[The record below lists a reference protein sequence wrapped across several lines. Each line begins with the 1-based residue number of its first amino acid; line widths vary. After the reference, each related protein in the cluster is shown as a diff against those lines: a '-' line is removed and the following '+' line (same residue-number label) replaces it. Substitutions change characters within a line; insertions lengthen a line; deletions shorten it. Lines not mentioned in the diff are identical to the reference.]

1 MCPESSDASPNKRIK
16 TITPP
21 PHSPPSL
28 ISKGKSKIQEGES
41 LPIQAEAENES
52 ADCCG
57 ICLSEAG
64 DAGVSR
70 GYIDSCN
77 HYFCFVCI
85 MEWAKV
91 ESKCPL
97 CKRRFS
103 AIRRPPKPPIFAS
116 ERIVHVPVRDQVY
129 HYFGNATVGPPDPYS
144 EAKCSVCH
152 GVADES
158 LLLLCDLCDS
168 AAHTYCVGLGVT
180 VPEGDWYCQDCTLLR
195 EERLKSETNTDSGV
209 QVSFDALAKISSANE
224 HVTIFDIVRETCGHA
239 AVQSHRSASS
249 DPDYLPPPSSNNVE
263 TSMINSIDIPI
274 STSLETVAQ
283 HPTKPNARTLRR
295 CRNLH
300 DRIRVLRQN
309 WNGFRSG
316 ILHFSSSAGDGN
328 ISSKKSMSCVSE
340 QHSVSCVNL
349 QSTAQCSSSVITN
362 DIEAHEI
369 DRAWKML
376 DKAKSIRQGRGRPS
390 IVHQASE
397 CTTRKPNAIERA
409 GCTSYRHS
417 ADSQQNRSKNVGS
430 VGTSRHCHYSL
441 EKAYDNKPSSG
452 SGKHKWRR
460 HMTED
465 ATKLFSR
472 GSLSGL
478 SPTNQ
483 ELGSSEGTQTP
494 SYTCTASLRTDEKP
508 PAEKSFKEPTCL
520 SSSVMSESMLV
531 NVDVKGVNLTSS
543 SCSKIKNPKEKSKL
557 EQKYVASQL
566 YNDAKSE
573 IQSLVK
579 LNLKLQTKAEKLEV
593 DAFKEVA
600 RLATHSILAACGLE
614 HPKAGSCSIPGII
627 CSHPTEVR
635 QLQKFSLMPNSCREC
650 FYVFVKDV
658 VNTVLLQKKQMQKKT

>member
-1 MCPESSDASPNKRIK
+1 MVNLEVPNANDCKFTQPKSGVGLSRNFHRQHNITKTFGFILPLKSSELPAMRPESSDASPNKRIK
-16 TITPP
+16 TISPP

-41 LPIQAEAENES
+41 LPIQAEVENES

-64 DAGVSR
+64 DGGVSR

-103 AIRRPPKPPIFAS
+103 AIRRPPKPPIFPS

-168 AAHTYCVGLGVT
+168 AAHTYCVGLGAT

-195 EERLKSETNTDSGV
+195 DERLKSETNSDSGV
-209 QVSFDALAKISSANE
+209 QVTFDAPTKISSANDR
-224 HVTIFDIVRETCGHA
+224 VTVFDIVRETCGHA
-239 AVQSHRSASS
+239 AVQCPRSSS

-263 TSMINSIDIPI
+263 TSMINSIDRPI
-274 STSLETVAQ
+274 STSLETVTQ

-309 WNGFRSG
+309 WNGLRSG
-316 ILHFSSSAGDGN
+316 ILHFSSSAGNGD
-328 ISSKKSMSCVSE
+328 ISSKKPMSCVSE
-340 QHSVSCVNL
+340 RHSVSCVDL
-349 QSTAQCSSSVITN
+349 QSTAQCSSVITN
-362 DIEAHEI
+362 GIEAHEI

-390 IVHQASE
+390 IVHQASK
-397 CTTRKPNAIERA
+397 CPTRKPNTIERA
-409 GCTSYRHS
+409 DCTGYRHS
-417 ADSQQNRSKNVGS
+417 ADGQQNRSKNVGS
-430 VGTSRHCHYSL
+430 VGPSQHCHYPL
-441 EKAYDNKPSSG
+441 ENAYCKKPSSG
-452 SGKHKWRR
+452 SGKQKWKR

-465 ATKLFSR
+465 ATKLVSE
-472 GSLSGL
+472 GSLTGL

-483 ELGSSEGTQTP
+483 ELESSEGTQTP
-494 SYTCTASLRTDEKP
+494 SYACTANLRTDEKP
-508 PAEKSFKEPTCL
+508 PAEKSFKKPACL
-520 SSSVMSESMLV
+520 SSSVMSESVVV
-531 NVDVKGVNLTSS
+531 NVDVKGVIRTSS
-543 SCSKIKNPKEKSKL
+543 SCSKVKNPKEKSKL
-557 EQKYVASQL
+557 EQICFASQL

-579 LNLKLQTKAEKLEV
+579 LNLKLQTKAEKLGKLHNPFELKSTTY
-593 DAFKEVA
+593 A
-600 RLATHSILAACGLE
+600 
-614 HPKAGSCSIPGII
+614 
-627 CSHPTEVR
+627 
-635 QLQKFSLMPNSCREC
+635 
-650 FYVFVKDV
+650 
-658 VNTVLLQKKQMQKKT
+658 

>member
-1 MCPESSDASPNKRIK
+1 MRPESSDASPNKRIK

-28 ISKGKSKIQEGES
+28 ISKGKSKIHEGES
-41 LPIQAEAENES
+41 LPIQAEVENES

-64 DAGVSR
+64 DGGVSR

-77 HYFCFVCI
+77 HYFCFLCI

-168 AAHTYCVGLGVT
+168 AAHTYCGCLGVT

-195 EERLKSETNTDSGV
+195 DERLKNETNTDSGV
-209 QVSFDALAKISSANE
+209 QVRFDAPAKISSAND
-224 HVTIFDIVRETCGHA
+224 HVSVFDIVRETCGHA
-239 AVQSHRSASS
+239 ALQSPRSASS
-249 DPDYLPPPSSNNVE
+249 DPDYLPRPSSNNVE
-263 TSMINSIDIPI
+263 TSVINSIDRPI
-274 STSLETVAQ
+274 STSLETVTQ

-300 DRIRVLRQN
+300 DRIRVLRQS
-309 WNGFRSG
+309 WNGLRSG
-316 ILHFSSSAGDGN
+316 ILHFSSSAGDGD

-340 QHSVSCVNL
+340 RHSVSCAKL

-362 DIEAHEI
+362 GIETYEI

-376 DKAKSIRQGRGRPS
+376 DKAKSIRQGRGMPS
-390 IVHQASE
+390 IVHQASK
-397 CTTRKPNAIERA
+397 CPTRRPNTIERA
-409 GCTSYRHS
+409 DCTDYRHS

-430 VGTSRHCHYSL
+430 VGPSQHCHYSL
-441 EKAYDNKPSSG
+441 EKAYCQKPSSG
-452 SGKHKWRR
+452 SGKQKWKR

-465 ATKLFSR
+465 ATKLISE
-472 GSLSGL
+472 GSLTGL

-483 ELGSSEGTQTP
+483 ELESSEGTQTP
-494 SYTCTASLRTDEKP
+494 SYACTANLRTYEKP
-508 PAEKSFKEPTCL
+508 PAEKSFQEPACL
-520 SSSVMSESMLV
+520 SSSVMSESVMV
-531 NVDVKGVNLTSS
+531 NVDVKGVNHTSS
-543 SCSKIKNPKEKSKL
+543 SCSKVKNPKEKSKL
-557 EQKYVASQL
+557 EQRCVTGQL

-579 LNLKLQTKAEKLEV
+579 LNLKLQTKAEKLGKLHNPFELKSTTY
-593 DAFKEVA
+593 A
-600 RLATHSILAACGLE
+600 
-614 HPKAGSCSIPGII
+614 
-627 CSHPTEVR
+627 
-635 QLQKFSLMPNSCREC
+635 
-650 FYVFVKDV
+650 
-658 VNTVLLQKKQMQKKT
+658 

>member
-1 MCPESSDASPNKRIK
+1 MRPESSDASPNKRIK

-21 PHSPPSL
+21 PHSPSSL
-28 ISKGKSKIQEGES
+28 ISKGKSKIHEGES
-41 LPIQAEAENES
+41 LPIQAEVENES

-57 ICLSEAG
+57 ICLLEAG
-64 DAGVSR
+64 DGGVSR

-77 HYFCFVCI
+77 HYFCFLCI

-195 EERLKSETNTDSGV
+195 DERLKNETNTDSGV
-209 QVSFDALAKISSANE
+209 QVRFDAPAKISSAND
-224 HVTIFDIVRETCGHA
+224 HVSVFDIVRETCGHA
-239 AVQSHRSASS
+239 ALQSPRSASS
-249 DPDYLPPPSSNNVE
+249 DPDYLPRPSSNNVE
-263 TSMINSIDIPI
+263 TSVINSIDRPI
-274 STSLETVAQ
+274 STSLETVTQ

-300 DRIRVLRQN
+300 DRIRVLRQS
-309 WNGFRSG
+309 WNGLRSG
-316 ILHFSSSAGDGN
+316 ILHFSSSAGDGD

-340 QHSVSCVNL
+340 RHSVSCAKL

-362 DIEAHEI
+362 GIETHEI

-376 DKAKSIRQGRGRPS
+376 DKAKSIRQGRGTPS
-390 IVHQASE
+390 IVHQASK
-397 CTTRKPNAIERA
+397 CPTRRPNTIERA
-409 GCTSYRHS
+409 DCTGYRHS

-430 VGTSRHCHYSL
+430 VGPSQHCHYSL
-441 EKAYDNKPSSG
+441 EKAYCQKPSSG
-452 SGKHKWRR
+452 SGKQKWKR

-465 ATKLFSR
+465 ATKLISE
-472 GSLSGL
+472 GSLTGL

-483 ELGSSEGTQTP
+483 ELESSEGTQTP
-494 SYTCTASLRTDEKP
+494 SYACTANLRTYEKP
-508 PAEKSFKEPTCL
+508 PAEKSFQEPACL
-520 SSSVMSESMLV
+520 SSSVMSESVVV
-531 NVDVKGVNLTSS
+531 NVDVKGVNHTSS
-543 SCSKIKNPKEKSKL
+543 SCSKVKNPKEKSKV
-557 EQKYVASQL
+557 EQRCVTGQL

-600 RLATHSILAACGLE
+600 WLATHSILASCGLE
-614 HPKAGSCSIPGII
+614 HPKSGTCSIPGII
-627 CSHPTEVR
+627 CSHPNEVR

-658 VNTVLLQKKQMQKKT
+658 VNTVLLQKKQMQKKA